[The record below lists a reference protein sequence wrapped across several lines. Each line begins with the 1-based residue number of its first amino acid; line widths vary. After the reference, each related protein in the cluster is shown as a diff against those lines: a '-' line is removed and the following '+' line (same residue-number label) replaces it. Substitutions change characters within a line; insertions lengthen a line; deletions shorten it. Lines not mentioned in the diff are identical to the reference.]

1 MKSSVNSKI
10 AIITGAAGGI
20 GSAILKEFL
29 IKGYFCVVTSS
40 NKQNLKKL
48 KKKFKDKVHALK
60 VDLTNEKDL
69 IKFKSFLNKTKSIHS
84 CINCAGINIIK
95 NFNKVTGKNFDEL
108 MKVNL
113 KSVYF
118 INQMVI
124 NKMVKQKYGRIIN
137 IGSIW
142 SVVSKEKRT
151 LYSTSKS
158 GLSGL
163 SRALAAEYSKLNIL
177 TNTISPGF
185 INTKLTEK
193 SLSKN
198 DMEKLKKKIPLK
210 RFGEP
215 EEIADIVYFFGSDQN
230 SYVTGQNILC
240 DGGFSII

>member
-1 MKSSVNSKI
+1 MKRSFDSKI
-10 AIITGAAGGI
+10 AIITGASGGI
-20 GSAILKEFL
+20 GSAILKKFL
-29 IKGYFCVVTSS
+29 IKGYFCILISS
-40 NKQNLKKL
+40 KKKNLENL
-48 KKKFKDKVHALK
+48 KKKFKKKVHVLK
-60 VDLTNEKDL
+60 VDLTKEKDL
-69 IKFKSFLNKTKSIHS
+69 IKFKLFLNKTKSIHS

-95 NFNKVTGKNFDEL
+95 NFNKVTVKNFDKL
-108 MKVNL
+108 MNINL
-113 KSVYF
+113 KSAYF

-142 SVVSKEKRT
+142 SVVSREKRT
-151 LYSTSKS
+151 LYSASKS

-163 SRALAAEYSKLNIL
+163 SRALAAEFSKFNIL

-198 DMEKLKKKIPLK
+198 DMEKLKIKIPLK

-230 SYVTGQNILC
+230 SYITGQNILC
-240 DGGFSII
+240 DGGFSIT